1 MHFRIGTRGS
11 HLALWQAELVAKKLQ
26 AEQHTTELVIIE
38 TKGDKILNVS
48 LSKIGSKGIFTQELE
63 GQLREKNIDIAVHSA
78 KDLQSEL
85 PEDLEII
92 AFTEREQVHD
102 VVLSFNAHFSMQTK
116 NGVIGTSSTRRRAQ
130 LQRYYPHTRAVES
143 RGNLQT
149 RIKKLENGDCEALI
163 LAYAGVFR
171 MQYDHLIVAHLPI
184 TQFTPAVGQGSV
196 AIEATTQL
204 DANKKAAVIK
214 ALNHAPTAQC
224 LIAERSFLKDLQ
236 GGCSVP
242 VFGYAHWEQQKIQLK
257 GGIISLDGKTL
268 IEAELEGTN
277 PIELGQK
284 LAQEVI
290 KQGGKDLLQSIKNQI
305 SHS

>member
-11 HLALWQAELVAKKLQ
+11 RLALWQAELVAKRLQ
-26 AEQHTTELVIIE
+26 AQQHTTELVIIE

-63 GQLREKNIDIAVHSA
+63 EQLRENNIDIAVHSA

-102 VVLSFNAHFSMQTK
+102 VVLSFDAHFSMQTK
-116 NGVIGTSSTRRRAQ
+116 NSVIGTSSTRRRAQ
-130 LQRYYPHTRAVES
+130 LQRYYPHIRVVES

-171 MQYDHLIVAHLPI
+171 MQYDHLIVANLPI
-184 TQFTPAVGQGSV
+184 TQFTPPVGQGSV

-204 DANKKAAVIK
+204 DANKKAEVIK
-214 ALNHAPTAQC
+214 ALNHAPTAHC

-242 VFGYAHWEQQKIQLK
+242 VFGYAHWVQQKIRLK
-257 GGIISLDGKTL
+257 GGIISLEGRTL

-277 PIELGQK
+277 PVELGQK

-290 KQGGKDLLQSIKNQI
+290 EQGGKDLLQAIKNQI
-305 SHS
+305 HHS